1 MIKIA
6 FVLDDSL
13 DRTDGVQQ
21 YIMTLGEWFTSQGH
35 EVHYLVGH
43 TKRTDVPNIHSLSR
57 TLRVRANQNRLSTP
71 LPASTRKVRQ
81 LLERERFDV
90 LHVQMPYS
98 PFMAAK
104 VIQQAPPETAI
115 IGTFHILPFSRL
127 EAAAT
132 RVLGIAL
139 KRSLKRFDR
148 VLSVSE
154 PAAVFARRSF
164 HVETEVLPNAVH
176 LEKFR
181 SGKKMKQYD
190 DGKLNVV
197 YLGRL
202 VARKGCMH
210 LLTAIARLRHSYN
223 VGNIRLIVAGTGPL
237 EKKLKGF
244 VQKQNLQHVV
254 EFVGFVSEKDKR
266 DYLATAD
273 IAVIPST
280 GGESFGIVLVE
291 AMAAGADVVIAGDN
305 PGYRFV
311 LSGSEEQLV
320 RPHDTEAF
328 VRVLKYFMQDSQAR
342 KRAKERQKKL
352 MAAYDV
358 REVGPKLLKTYEQ
371 TLQTK
376 RAAR

>member
-1 MIKIA
+1 MKIA

-21 YIMTLGEWFTSQGH
+21 YVTTLGEWFTSQGH

-43 TKRTDVPNIHSLSR
+43 TTRTDLPNIHSLSR

-71 LPASTRKVRQ
+71 LPASTRRIRQ

-98 PFMAAK
+98 PFLAAK
-104 VIQQAPPETAI
+104 VIQQASPETAI

-127 EAAAT
+127 EAAGT
-132 RVLGIAL
+132 RALGMVL

-164 HVETEVLPNAVH
+164 HVETEVLSNAVH
-176 LEKFR
+176 LKKFQ
-181 SGKKMKQYD
+181 SGKKLKRYD
-190 DGKLNVV
+190 DGRLNVV

-202 VARKGCMH
+202 VSRKGCMH
-210 LLTAIARLRHSYN
+210 LLTAVARLRDSYELEK
-223 VGNIRLIVAGTGPL
+223 IRLIIAGTGPL
-237 EKKLKGF
+237 EKQLKNF
-244 VQKQNLQHVV
+244 VQKHRLQSVV
-254 EFVGFVSEKDKR
+254 EFVGYVSEADKR

-273 IAVIPST
+273 IAVVPST

-291 AMAAGADVVIAGDN
+291 AMAAGADVVVAGDN

-320 RPHDTEAF
+320 KPDDTEAF
-328 VRVLKYFMQDSQAR
+328 VRVLKYFMQDSRAR
-342 KRAKERQKKL
+342 KRAKARQEKL
-352 MAAYDV
+352 MTAYDV
-358 REVGPKLLKTYEQ
+358 REVGLKLLKIYEQ
-371 TLQTK
+371 TLRTKQTV
-376 RAAR
+376 R